1 MPLVDGPWRRAAWAS
16 LSGWVT
22 SMVVFAVAV
31 DPAESAAPGFWGRLL
46 GVEII
51 MAIYAAFA
59 IFGARHIERLRVSEI
74 LSRSRGR
81 YRITGALSK
90 GGFGSVFHAWDAHLE
105 RPCAVKVMESRLG
118 DDLQARRSFERELRA
133 TTRMHSPHAV
143 RIYDFGATR
152 DGRPYYV
159 MELLQGPNLAELVSR
174 RGALEPAR
182 AVRRVSQAA
191 AGLRSAHE
199 AGFCHRDVKPENI
212 IVLGEPPDEQVKLV
226 DFGLADSLLDDR
238 ETGEVGLVGTPAF
251 LPPERVNGAPGD
263 ARSDVYALGAVL
275 FYLLT
280 GRPVFQGDA
289 LTVVVAQVRRAPPAP
304 SSVRAGV
311 PTTLDAV
318 VLKALAKAPDERYPD
333 MVSFGRALHGI
344 TT

>member
-1 MPLVDGPWRRAAWAS
+1 MGVGISMFARCLWVDGPWRRAAWAS

-31 DPAESAAPGFWGRLL
+31 DPAESAAPGFRGRLL

-118 DDLQARRSFERELRA
+118 DDLQTRRSFERELRA

-152 DGRPYYV
+152 DGRPYCV

-174 RGALEPAR
+174 RGALEAAR
-182 AVRRVSQAA
+182 AVRLVSQAA

-212 IVLGEPPDEQVKLV
+212 IVLGEPP
-226 DFGLADSLLDDR
+226 
-238 ETGEVGLVGTPAF
+238 
-251 LPPERVNGAPGD
+251 ERVNGAPGD

-275 FYLLT
+275 FSLLT